1 MATDYDKMSE
11 REILKVIELHFNQIY
26 TAAKALQFRAKDPD
40 DDRNVSP
47 IGQLCAEFL
56 VNSSFTLDSFL
67 EIL

>member
-26 TAAKALQFRAKDPD
+26 TAAKALQFRAQDDK

-47 IGQLCAEFL
+47 IAQLCCEFL
-56 VNSSFTLDSFL
+56 INSSFTFDSCIENL
-67 EIL
+67 